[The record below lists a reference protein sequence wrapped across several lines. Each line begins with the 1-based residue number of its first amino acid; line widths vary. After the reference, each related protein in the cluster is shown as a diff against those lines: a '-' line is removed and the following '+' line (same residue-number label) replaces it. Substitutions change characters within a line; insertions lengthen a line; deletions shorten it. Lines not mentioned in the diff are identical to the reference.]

1 MKERVGQLSS
11 TINTCSWPAK
21 LFYEWKVSDIVIPGV
36 SMGSEE
42 RLILIPQLAAPPGT
56 SHSDISVIVV
66 LQDIGDA
73 TSVSLLNLD
82 PSEHT
87 PEVIFLLVMKSS
99 SC

>member
-56 SHSDISVIVV
+56 NVTVIVV